1 MNMRQRSYKEIM
13 TDAIEGMD
21 LDPAYFDSNGV
32 LKKLLSENNEK
43 MVETTKANPDK
54 KFVCWNLPPKITCP
68 QAKDCLP
75 YCYASKGCY
84 GFRDPQLSMQRHLDL
99 SKTDDFVRL
108 MNDEIGWRVR
118 NLKKRGITLYVRIH
132 DSGDFYNL
140 KYALKWIEIAK
151 ANPEAVF
158 YSYTKCVR
166 MWNEIDDADL
176 RPSNFKIIM
185 SEGGK
190 QDLEIRDDATR
201 AVVIKDPSQMT
212 DEMMDATGND
222 YIALVAKIVALPIH

>member
-1 MNMRQRSYKEIM
+1 MTSYKEIM
-13 TDAIEGMD
+13 ERATDGMD
-21 LDPAYFDSNGV
+21 LDPKYFNKDGSF
-32 LKKLLSENNEK
+32 KKLLSDANEK

-54 KFVCWNLPPKITCP
+54 KFVCWNLPARITCP

-99 SKTDDFVRL
+99 SKSDDFVRL
-108 MNDEIGWRVR
+108 MNEEIAWRVK
-118 NLKKRGITLYVRIH
+118 NLKKKGITLYVRIH
-132 DSGDFYNL
+132 DSGDYYNL
-140 KYALKWIEIAK
+140 KYAMKWIEIAK

-166 MWNEIDDADL
+166 MWNEIDDAGL

-190 QDLEIRDDATR
+190 QDLEIREGSTR
-201 AVVIKDPSQMT
+201 AVVIKDSSQMT
-212 DEMMDATGND
+212 NEMTDATGND
-222 YIALVAKIVALPIH
+222 YIALIAKIVALPIH